1 MGQTSEEALFG
12 NRGHSPALDTFLEMV
27 GHRVSL
33 ASHQGYRGG
42 LDTQFGQTGR
52 ESVYTEHCGDNRYYY
67 YYINIIL
74 LSSPSPGKEIMYHVA
89 TLLPFS
95 DTDAQQLQR
104 KRHIGNDIV
113 SIVFQEANTPFRYII
128 IIIILL
134 LLLSAKQTCK
144 S

>member
-52 ESVYTEHCGDNRYYY
+52 ESVYTEHCGDNRYYC
-67 YYINIIL
+67 
-74 LSSPSPGKEIMYHVA
+74 E
-89 TLLPFS
+89 
-95 DTDAQQLQR
+95 AQARVRQ
-104 KRHIGNDIV
+104 G
-113 SIVFQEANTPFRYII
+113 
-128 IIIILL
+128 
-134 LLLSAKQTCK
+134 SARDGP
-144 S
+144 